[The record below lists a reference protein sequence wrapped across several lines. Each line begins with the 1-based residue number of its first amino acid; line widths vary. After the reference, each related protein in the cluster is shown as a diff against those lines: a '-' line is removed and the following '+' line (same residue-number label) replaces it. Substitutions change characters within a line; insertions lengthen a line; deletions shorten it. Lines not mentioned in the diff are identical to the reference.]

1 MCIICAA
8 NKTGMGAQEPSSV
21 TLFSL
26 EPAFWTT
33 LPLYNSTCSN
43 AVRWEGLRRAG
54 AVQSHYTATLLLLG
68 GYVGAS
74 SPRIAFRATAV
85 EFSCSVV
92 EKKVAQEGRRKEG
105 RKVEVYKAA
114 ME

>member
-1 MCIICAA
+1 MFL
-8 NKTGMGAQEPSSV
+8 PS
-21 TLFSL
+21 
-26 EPAFWTT
+26 W
-33 LPLYNSTCSN
+33 
-43 AVRWEGLRRAG
+43 
-54 AVQSHYTATLLLLG
+54 G

-74 SPRIAFRATAV
+74 SSRVAFRAIV
-85 EFSCSVV
+85 MEFSCSVV